1 MSNGS
6 TVILLPFMAAFL
18 VFVGR
23 FYFREGASSKLNPSF
38 LLALATM
45 AIAVT
50 YLVLGIL
57 HHLPEYGSI
66 GFGVAGVGLLAFA
79 ILRIFQI

>member
-1 MSNGS
+1 M
-6 TVILLPFMAAFL
+6 ILLPFLAAFL

-23 FYFREGASSKLNPSF
+23 FYFREGAASKANPSF

-45 AIAVT
+45 AIAVI

-57 HHLPEYGSI
+57 HHLPDYGSL
-66 GFGVAGVGLLAFA
+66 GFGIAGVGLLAYA
-79 ILRIFQI
+79 IVRIFQI